1 MHIYVTNDEG
11 SGSLATESVY
21 DFSYSEDVTSLE
33 PSRITGGSGQITLSA
48 PANEFNK
55 VGNTHPNSLLLINN
69 KMSLR
74 SDDFG
79 DVQFQVKRVSVNDGL
94 AQITGDTLESRLNV
108 ERTAQAYGGASSTL
122 LGAIQYYCGLVDIF
136 PTIDGEL
143 ETELLAIPVNFIGWV
158 GNVWEH
164 LKMLCAGV
172 SISETDNVGLE
183 AYINNDELVFRKAK
197 VEPMS
202 LATKFETQTVN
213 VDAFEA
219 AVQVNV
225 FNYNTYY
232 GVNQIVRDT
241 SNAPEQLGYIPQNV
255 SIADSMQV
263 DPGETVTKRF
273 NVNASLVQVN
283 QPVCVDTINPF
294 PYTGIGGQYVIV
306 GSDGLPVM
314 PSQWI
319 GLGGSLTVSLTE
331 NPNEIEI
338 TIVAPPVVQIDHA
351 EGDGSGIAPYKI
363 GVESS
368 GDQDYPAFYITGS
381 GVFFDKRETTVLT
394 GASEEYT
401 SKLSA
406 PQIDNPFI
414 TNAKDWSMRGIAA
427 AQAICGPTVALTENV
442 ANVLRFGETPGRMRT
457 VGSNKYRI
465 NQVSYAADGVVL
477 NGETCTSFAD
487 FNAIWTGKTFANF
500 KSIALDPALY
510 PTESLKF
517 NEFTVIPLMES
528 A

>member
-11 SGSLATESVY
+11 SGSLATDSIY

-33 PSRITGGSGQITLSA
+33 PSQLSGGSGQINVSA
-48 PANEFNK
+48 PANELDK
-55 VGNTHPNSLLLINN
+55 VGNRHPNSLLLINN

-74 SDDFG
+74 SDDYG
-79 DVQFQVKRVSVNDGL
+79 TVQFQVKRVAVNDGL
-94 AQITGDTLESRLNV
+94 AEITGDTIESRLNV
-108 ERTAQAYGGASSTL
+108 ERTAQAYGGDLATL

-136 PTIDGEL
+136 PTIDGDL

-172 SISETDNVGLE
+172 SISATDNIGLE
-183 AYINNDELVFRKAK
+183 MYIDNTDLVFRKAK
-197 VEPMS
+197 VEP
-202 LATKFETQTVN
+202 LTAVKHFETHSVN

-219 AVQVNV
+219 ATQVSI

-232 GVNQIVRDT
+232 GANQIVRDT

-273 NVNASLVQVN
+273 SINASLVSVN
-283 QPVCVDTINPF
+283 QPDIVSTIDPF
-294 PYTGIGGQYVIV
+294 PYTGANGQYVIV

-314 PSQWI
+314 PAQWT
-319 GLGGSLTVSLTE
+319 GQGGSLTVALTE

-338 TIVAPPVVQIDHA
+338 TIIAPPVDQILHA
-351 EGDGSGIAPYKI
+351 SGTGDGIAPYKI
-363 GVESS
+363 GIETS
-368 GDQDYPAFYITGS
+368 GDQDYPAFYVTGT
-381 GVFFDKRETTVLT
+381 GVFFDKRETIFLS

-401 SKLSA
+401 SRTSA

-414 TNAKDWSMRGIAA
+414 TNAKDLSMRGVAA
-427 AQAICGPTVALTENV
+427 AQAVCGPNVTLTENV
-442 ANVLRFGETPGRMRT
+442 ADVLRFGETPGRMRT
-457 VGSNKYRI
+457 YGSNKYRI
-465 NQVSYAADGVVL
+465 NQVSYSAGGASITG
-477 NGETCTSFAD
+477 TSCASFAD
-487 FNAIWTGKTFANF
+487 FNAIWAGKTFTNF
-500 KSIALDPALY
+500 KSIALDPLIY
-510 PTESLKF
+510 PSETLKF

>member
-11 SGSLATESVY
+11 SGSLATESIY

-33 PSRITGGSGQITLSA
+33 PSQLSGGSGQINVSA
-48 PANEFNK
+48 PANELDK
-55 VGNTHPNSLLLINN
+55 AGNTHPNSLLLINN

-74 SDDFG
+74 SDEHG
-79 DVQFQVKRVSVNDGL
+79 SVQFQVKRVAVNDGL
-94 AQITGDTLESRLNV
+94 AEITGDTLESRLNV
-108 ERTAQAYGGASSTL
+108 ERTAAAYGGDTATL

-136 PTIDGEL
+136 PAIDGDL

-172 SISETDNVGLE
+172 SISATDNVGLE
-183 AYINNDELVFRKAK
+183 MFIDENELVFRKAK
-197 VEPMS
+197 VEA
-202 LATKFETQTVN
+202 LVGVKRFETHSVN

-219 AVQVNV
+219 ATQVSV

-232 GVNQIVRDT
+232 GANQIVRDV

-273 NVNASLVQVN
+273 TVNASLVSVN
-283 QPVCVDTINPF
+283 QPDIVSTINPF
-294 PYTGIGGQYVIV
+294 PYTGENGQYVIV

-314 PSQWI
+314 PAQWT
-319 GLGGSLTVSLTE
+319 GEGGSLTVALTE

-338 TIVAPPVVQIDHA
+338 TIVAPPVDQILHA
-351 EGDGSGIAPYKI
+351 SGTGDGIAPYKI
-363 GVESS
+363 GIETS
-368 GDQDYPAFYITGS
+368 GDQDYPAFYVTGT
-381 GVFFDKRETTVLT
+381 GVFYDKRETVFLS

-401 SKLSA
+401 SRLSA
-406 PQIDNPFI
+406 PEIDNPFI
-414 TNAKDWSMRGIAA
+414 TNAKDLSMRGVAA
-427 AQAICGPTVALTENV
+427 AQAVCGPNVSLSENV
-442 ANVLRFGETPGRMRT
+442 ADALSFGDTPGRMRAY
-457 VGSNKYRI
+457 GSNKYRI
-465 NQVSYAADGVVL
+465 NQVSYSVGGTSISGTGCA
-477 NGETCTSFAD
+477 SFAD
-487 FNAIWTGKTFANF
+487 FNAKWAGKTFTNF
-500 KSIALDPALY
+500 KSIALDPLLY
-510 PTESLKF
+510 PSDSLKF